1 MRGIQSIPLMDK
13 TVSGVNTSWSNK
25 QYSDSIYL
33 KKYTEY
39 RPRQLF
45 YAINRVS
52 YLKKVVVEQ

>member
-1 MRGIQSIPLMDK
+1 MDK
-13 TVSGVNTSWSNK
+13 TVSGVDTSWSNK

-33 KKYTEY
+33 KEYTEY

-52 YLKKVVVEQ
+52 CLKKVVVEQ